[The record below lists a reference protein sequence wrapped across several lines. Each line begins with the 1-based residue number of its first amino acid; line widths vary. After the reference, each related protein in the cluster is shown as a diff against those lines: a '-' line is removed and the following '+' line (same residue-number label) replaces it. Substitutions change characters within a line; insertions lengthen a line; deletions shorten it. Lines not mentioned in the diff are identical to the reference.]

1 VYLLLLTDARIG
13 YKLTKINIP
22 QVKNDSILGEAMNSL
37 FDIAG
42 KKAFVTGSGSGIGR
56 GIAEG
61 FLEAG
66 ARVVLSSRSGAA
78 EEAAREYRA
87 KGYDA
92 CAITADLEDASRLE
106 PLFGKVMEALGGRI
120 DILVNCAGTQHR
132 APSEYFPLEEFDRVM
147 EVNLRCYFRLSQLA
161 GRDMLSRGYGKIINI
176 ASMQSF
182 FGIPLTPAYAASKG
196 AVAQLTKVLGN
207 EWISRGVNVNA
218 LAPGW
223 FDTKLIKAVM
233 EDDARSA
240 EIMGRLPAKRWGG
253 PRDIKGPAIFL
264 ASAASDYL
272 AGVILPVD
280 GGYLAR

>member
-1 VYLLLLTDARIG
+1 MA
-13 YKLTKINIP
+13 N
-22 QVKNDSILGEAMNSL
+22 L

-66 ARVVLSSRSGAA
+66 AAVVLSSRGSAA
-78 EEAAREYRA
+78 TEAAKEYRA
-87 KGYDA
+87 GGCEAY
-92 CAITADLEDASRLE
+92 AITGDLGDSSQVES
-106 PLFGKVMEALGGRI
+106 LFCRAREALGGRI

-132 APSEYFPLEEFDRVM
+132 APSEVFPLEEFDRVM
-147 EVNLRCYFRLSQLA
+147 QVNLRCYFQLCQLA
-161 GRDMLSRGYGKIINI
+161 ARDMLARGYGKIINI

-218 LAPGW
+218 IAPGW

-233 EDDARSA
+233 QDDVRSA

-253 PRDIKGPAIFL
+253 PGDIKGPAIFL